1 MARNYRHFSLE
12 ERCEIARL
20 QAQGCSLRQIA
31 AALDRS
37 PSSISRELTRNSGR
51 KLGYRPSYAAEQAK
65 ARRWKGSRLDRNP
78 ELAQGRSP
86 GSRPALFTRAGGGPN
101 GAGGGPRVISHETI
115 YRFIDT
121 QITRHNDLSW
131 RHYLPRAKSKRGLRG
146 HKGGSSASFIQ
157 DRVSIAERP
166 HEAETRSVPGHWEA
180 DTMLFSIYGQSVLAL
195 LERSS
200 RILIGQKPA
209 NRTAPLIAD
218 TIEAIMAALPPR
230 LRKTITFDN
239 GTEFAHHWKLRGIN
253 LDTFFC
259 NTHSPWQKASI
270 ENAIGRL
277 RRFLPRKTNLQS
289 LSLDEFNALIALYN
303 NTPRK
308 CLDYRTPAEVFC
320 QQLLHFKWYDGLL
333 VVGLQDSTIPGTQP
347 YTRP

>member
-1 MARNYRHFSLE
+1 MARKYRHFSLE

-37 PSSISRELTRNSGR
+37 PSSISRELKRNTGSTV
-51 KLGYRPSYAAEQAK
+51 GYRPAFATDQAG
-65 ARRWKGSRLDRNP
+65 ARRWKGSKLDRNP
-78 ELAQGRSP
+78 ELRAAILKALAQRCSPEQVAGRMA
-86 GSRPALFTRAGGGPN
+86 REAGHKL
-101 GAGGGPRVISHETI
+101 ISHETI
-115 YRFIDT
+115 YRFIQA
-121 QITRHNDLSW
+121 QIIRHKDYSW
-131 RHYLPRAKSKRGLRG
+131 RHYLPRGKSKRGVRG
-146 HKGGSSASFIQ
+146 RKGGSSANFIQ
-157 DRVSIAERP
+157 DRVSIAQRP
-166 HEAETRSVPGHWEA
+166 AEAEQRHIPGHWEA

-195 LERSS
+195 HERSS
-200 RILIGQKPA
+200 RLLIGQRPL

-218 TIEAIMAALPPR
+218 AIHAVMAALPPA

-239 GTEFAHHWKLRGIN
+239 GSEFAHHWKLNAMQI
-253 LDTFFC
+253 DTYFC

-277 RRFLPRKTNLQS
+277 RRFLPRKTNLAS
-289 LSLDEFNALIALYN
+289 MTDEQFNLLIAIYN

-320 QQLLHFKWYDGLL
+320 QQLLHFKCE
-333 VVGLQDSTIPGTQP
+333 STSRLSPG
-347 YTRP
+347 

>member
-37 PSSISRELTRNSGR
+37 PSSISRELTRNAGN
-51 KLGYRPSYAAEQAK
+51 KIGYRPSYAAEQAK
-65 ARRWKGSRLDRNP
+65 ARRWKGSKLDRNP
-78 ELAQGRSP
+78 ELRKAVLQALAQRCSPEQVAGRM
-86 GSRPALFTRAGGGPN
+86 ALEAGH
-101 GAGGGPRVISHETI
+101 RVISHETI
-115 YRFIDT
+115 YRFIDA

-146 HKGGSSASFIQ
+146 RQGGSSASFIQ
-157 DRVSIAERP
+157 HRVSIAERP

-320 QQLLHFKWYDGLL
+320 QQLLHFKCE
-333 VVGLQDSTIPGTQP
+333 STFQLSLA
-347 YTRP
+347 